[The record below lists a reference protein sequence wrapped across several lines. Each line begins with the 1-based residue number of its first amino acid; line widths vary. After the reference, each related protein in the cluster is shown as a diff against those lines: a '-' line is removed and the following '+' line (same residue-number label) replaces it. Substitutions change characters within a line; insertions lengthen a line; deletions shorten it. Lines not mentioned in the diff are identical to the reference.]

1 MNDRSKFEQE
11 FNDITTPMMIYEFQ
25 IDKFKVGDAYVIC
38 KVFEDRDKVTELQL
52 LHGILLCKA
61 IDKLTFVVA
70 ATTQSEEFI
79 KNTVSGGRFSMP
91 IGDNHY
97 MFDISPA
104 DLKKHELYIK
114 PLRLINIER
123 GVMYE

>member
-1 MNDRSKFEQE
+1 MENTTKFEQE
-11 FNDITTPMMIYEFQ
+11 FDNITTPMMIYEFQ
-25 IDKFKVGDAYVIC
+25 VDKFNVGDAYAIC
-38 KVFEDRDKVTELQL
+38 KVIEDRDKVTELLL
-52 LHGILLCKA
+52 LHGILLGKA

-70 ATTQSEEFI
+70 ATDRSEAFI
-79 KNTVSGGRFSMP
+79 KNTVSGRFSAP

-97 MFDISPA
+97 TFDISPA

>member
-1 MNDRSKFEQE
+1 MENTTKFEQE

-25 IDKFKVGDAYVIC
+25 IDKFKVGDAYAIC
-38 KVFEDRDKVTELQL
+38 KVIEDRDKVTDLQL
-52 LHGILLCKA
+52 LHGILLGKA
-61 IDKLTFVVA
+61 IDTLTFVVA
-70 ATTQSEEFI
+70 ATTQSEAFI
-79 KNTVSGGRFSMP
+79 KNAVSGRFSAP
-91 IGDNHY
+91 LGDNHY

-123 GVMYE
+123 GVMHE

>member
-1 MNDRSKFEQE
+1 MENTTKFEQE
-11 FNDITTPMMIYEFQ
+11 FNNITTPMMIYEFQ
-25 IDKFKVGDAYVIC
+25 VDKFNVGDAYAIC
-38 KVFEDRDKVTELQL
+38 KVIEDRDKVTELLL
-52 LHGILLCKA
+52 LHGILLGKA

-70 ATTQSEEFI
+70 ATSQSEAFI
-79 KNTVSGGRFSMP
+79 KNTISVRYSMP
-91 IGDNHY
+91 LGDNHY

>member
-1 MNDRSKFEQE
+1 MENTTKFEQE
-11 FNDITTPMMIYEFQ
+11 FNNITTPMMIYEFQ
-25 IDKFKVGDAYVIC
+25 VDKFNVGDAYAIC

-52 LHGILLCKA
+52 LHGILLGKA
-61 IDKLTFVVA
+61 IDTLTFVVA
-70 ATTQSEEFI
+70 ATDRSEVFI
-79 KNTVSGGRFSMP
+79 KNNVSGRFSAP
-91 IGDNHY
+91 LGDNHY

>member
-1 MNDRSKFEQE
+1 MENTTKFEQE

-25 IDKFKVGDAYVIC
+25 VDKFNVGDAYAIC
-38 KVFEDRDKVTELQL
+38 KVFEDRGKVTDLQL
-52 LHGILLCKA
+52 LHGILVGKA
-61 IDKLTFVVA
+61 IDTLTFVVA
-70 ATTQSEEFI
+70 ATVKSEEFI
-79 KNTVSGGRFSMP
+79 KQFVSGRYSAP
-91 IGDNHY
+91 LGDNHY
-97 MFDISPA
+97 IFDISPA

>member
-1 MNDRSKFEQE
+1 MENTTKFEQE

-25 IDKFKVGDAYVIC
+25 VDKFNVGDAYAICEVI
-38 KVFEDRDKVTELQL
+38 EDRDKVTELQL
-52 LHGILLCKA
+52 LHGILLNKA

-70 ATTQSEEFI
+70 ATVQSEEFI
-79 KNTVSGGRFSMP
+79 KNTVSGGRYSMP

-97 MFDISPA
+97 MFDISPV

>member
-1 MNDRSKFEQE
+1 MENTTKFEQE

-25 IDKFKVGDAYVIC
+25 VDKFNVGDAYAMC
-38 KVFEDRDKVTELQL
+38 KVIEDRDKVTELQL
-52 LHGILLCKA
+52 LHGILLNKET
-61 IDKLTFVVA
+61 DSLTFVVA
-70 ATTQSEEFI
+70 GTK
-79 KNTVSGGRFSMP
+79 KNIDFTGNIMTGMSYASP
-91 IGDNHY
+91 IRDNHY
-97 MFDISPA
+97 TIHISPA

>member
-1 MNDRSKFEQE
+1 MENTTKFEQE
-11 FNDITTPMMIYEFQ
+11 FDNITTPMMIYEFQ
-25 IDKFKVGDAYVIC
+25 VDKCNVGDAYAIC
-38 KVFEDRDKVTELQL
+38 KVIENRDKVTELQL
-52 LHGILLCKA
+52 LHGILLGKA
-61 IDKLTFVVA
+61 IDTLTFVVA
-70 ATTQSEEFI
+70 ATERSEVFI
-79 KNTVSGGRFSMP
+79 KNTVSGKFSAP

-97 MFDISPA
+97 TFDISPA

>member
-1 MNDRSKFEQE
+1 MENTTKFERE

-38 KVFEDRDKVTELQL
+38 KYVTTANDMKELQL
-52 LHGILLCKA
+52 LHGILLYKET
-61 IDKLTFVVA
+61 DRLTFVVA
-70 ATTQSEEFI
+70 GTE
-79 KNTVSGGRFSMP
+79 KNIAFTENIMSGMSYAAP
-91 IGDNHY
+91 IMDNHFT
-97 MFDISPA
+97 FDISPE

>member
-1 MNDRSKFEQE
+1 MENTTKFEQE

-25 IDKFKVGDAYVIC
+25 LDKFNVGDAYVIC
-38 KVFEDRDKVTELQL
+38 KYVTIANDTKELQL
-52 LHGILLCKA
+52 LHGILLHKET
-61 IDKLTFVVA
+61 DSLTFVVA
-70 ATTQSEEFI
+70 GTKKNIEFTGNIMSGMSYAT
-79 KNTVSGGRFSMP
+79 P
-91 IGDNHY
+91 IMDNHY
-97 MFDISPA
+97 TIHISPA

>member
-1 MNDRSKFEQE
+1 MENTTKFEQE

-38 KVFEDRDKVTELQL
+38 KVIEDRDKVTELQL
-52 LHGILLCKA
+52 LHGILLGKA

-70 ATTQSEEFI
+70 ATERSEVFI
-79 KNTVSGGRFSMP
+79 KNTVSGKFSAP

-97 MFDISPA
+97 TFDISPA